1 MTYVDTTQIL
11 STQAQAGIIVRI
23 LTTRDLLNTQYLTET
38 TTTLHDT
45 QERRNRRKPH
55 RNQGFIYN
63 SEAGVDTSVVS
74 LFSDA
79 GFVVLVCF
87 CVISM
92 FAIRYSMFSMLRI
105 SAVQIK
111 RRSPEVLC

>member
-1 MTYVDTTQIL
+1 MIVTLINLLIVD
-11 STQAQAGIIVRI
+11 SSNDGS
-23 LTTRDLLNTQYLTET
+23 LL
-38 TTTLHDT
+38 
-45 QERRNRRKPH
+45 
-55 RNQGFIYN
+55 
-63 SEAGVDTSVVS
+63 
-74 LFSDA
+74 SDA
-79 GFVVLVCF
+79 DFVVLVCF